1 MGAYTGWFCPDQ
13 ALGVSWALKKGAG
26 GEADLSLPGD
36 GLVEEQVAGLGLID
50 AVVGRG
56 VAEGLGAVGGQWRRR
71 CGRVGL
77 VAGGAPAPVAAAAA
91 AGWGTALLPGSA
103 HALCEPD
110 NQRQCG
116 RVQGP
121 GSATAAPP
129 PPQKC
134 ATAGDALRIPWEE
147 RCITPYKH

>member
-1 MGAYTGWFCPDQ
+1 MGARTGWFCPDQ

-26 GEADLSLPGD
+26 RGADLSLPGD
-36 GLVEEQVAGLGLID
+36 GLVEEQVAGLGLVD
-50 AVVGRG
+50 AVVWRG
-56 VAEGLGAVGGQWRRR
+56 AAEGLGAIGGQRRRR

-116 RVQGP
+116 RVPGP
-121 GSATAAPP
+121 GSAPAASRPP
-129 PPQKC
+129 EMCDSWGCTTHTLGREVHYP
-134 ATAGDALRIPWEE
+134 L
-147 RCITPYKH
+147 